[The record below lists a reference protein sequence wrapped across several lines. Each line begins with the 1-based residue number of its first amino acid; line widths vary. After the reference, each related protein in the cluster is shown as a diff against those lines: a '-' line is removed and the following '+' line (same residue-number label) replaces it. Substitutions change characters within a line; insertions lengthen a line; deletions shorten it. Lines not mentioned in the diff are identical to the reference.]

1 MRSVVRSLRQLRRFI
16 QHYAEGNSQATRL
29 FGLQNALIMC
39 GSTPR
44 SLSML
49 RRNGEISRFASPGM
63 ELMRS
68 MFSNVAAGSIK
79 DIGRGGPMVEYER
92 RIASGDLVDGDS
104 FQVDTIQQLQGL
116 YEELIENGE
125 DCQLDRYK
133 SSEKSGRS
141 RWLWSRLITQPS
153 SFAPVKGLYL
163 YGGVGTGKTMLM
175 DLFYEQLPSN
185 WRKKRIHFHDFM
197 LNVHSRLQM
206 HKGVSDPLDVVAAEI
221 SDEAIILC
229 LDEFMVT
236 DVADAMILNRL
247 FRQLF
252 SKGIVCG
259 FYFLP
264 FSYATKIPKWLTTGP
279 FLAIY

>member
-175 DLFYEQLPSN
+175 DLFYEQL
-185 WRKKRIHFHDFM
+185 
-197 LNVHSRLQM
+197 
-206 HKGVSDPLDVVAAEI
+206 
-221 SDEAIILC
+221 
-229 LDEFMVT
+229 
-236 DVADAMILNRL
+236 
-247 FRQLF
+247 
-252 SKGIVCG
+252 
-259 FYFLP
+259 
-264 FSYATKIPKWLTTGP
+264 
-279 FLAIY
+279 